1 MFHTSTGLI
10 CTGPNPKGQKM
21 MTDPLGAVY
30 TGSMDDFTREEI
42 EALQEMENIS
52 RRISERNSKNI
63 GMGKLTDLLG
73 QVFG

>member
-1 MFHTSTGLI
+1 
-10 CTGPNPKGQKM
+10 M